1 VDPNVLKEHEEI
13 FTATFPA
20 VLTNFPLENTRFTTD
35 TPENITVAPPV
46 TEMKLYVAEEVVTVV
61 RP

>member
-1 VDPNVLKEHEEI
+1 VDPNVLKEHEAI
-13 FTATFPA
+13 FTVAFPA

-35 TPENITVAPPV
+35 TPENITTAPPV
-46 TEMKLYVAEEVVTVV
+46 TEMKLYIAEDVVMVV